1 MVIKMSE
8 AKKEITIYYCGHEEC
23 ASGHFFGPAIRP
35 HYLMHFILK
44 GKGHYRV
51 NGKKLFVQTGEA
63 FLIQPE
69 EITYYKADEE
79 EPWEYVWMAF
89 DGARAEQ
96 ILQKCHIQGDKLVC
110 TWRGSGKTEEYIRTM
125 GERFE
130 SGEYSQN
137 ELLGFFY
144 LIMAAV
150 EKNVAKGFFSVAF
163 GLILSVVGMDVTSVN
178 YRLSFGN
185 MHLQS
190 GLDLIPISVGIFAIA
205 EMLAL
210 LTNQTTGNLI
220 TEPQGEY
227 KTVTV
232 PKEMARRWKILLKS
246 SIIGTIIGILP
257 GTGGAIAAFISYG
270 EAKRS
275 SKEPKQFPFG
285 AIEGIIAPDRANNAA
300 VGGSFVPLLS
310 LGIPEIGRAHV

>member
-150 EKNVAKGFFSVAF
+150 EKNQRNTHIDANEGYDRSYLKKALSYIRHNYSYDIRVSDIAK
-163 GLILSVVGMDVTSVN
+163 
-178 YRLSFGN
+178 Y
-185 MHLQS
+185 
-190 GLDLIPISVGIFAIA
+190 VGIERTYLYKIFMKYQQVSPKQYLTDYRIRAA
-205 EMLAL
+205 KDM
-210 LTNQTTGNLI
+210 LTNTRLR
-220 TEPQGEY
+220 
-227 KTVTV
+227 VT
-232 PKEMARRWKILLKS
+232 
-246 SIIGTIIGILP
+246 
-257 GTGGAIAAFISYG
+257 
-270 EAKRS
+270 
-275 SKEPKQFPFG
+275 
-285 AIEGIIAPDRANNAA
+285 
-300 VGGSFVPLLS
+300 
-310 LGIPEIGRAHV
+310 EIGLSCGFHDSSVFCKNFIKIEHKTPLQYRKNIT